1 MPLRN
6 DRGFSLVEVLVA
18 MTILAIGLLALAG
31 LQVTAIRG
39 NLHGGT
45 ISQATALA
53 EEQVELIR
61 DMDYADVLAIDPSPE
76 SPINNIYIRSTSVDD
91 LPTPISDLKRVTVT
105 VSWTLGNQTHQV
117 QLRTIVSNEG

>member
-1 MPLRN
+1 MPLKN
-6 DRGFSLVEVLVA
+6 DRGFSLIEVLVA

-31 LQVTAIRG
+31 LQVTSMKG

-53 EEQVELIR
+53 EEQIEIYRNESYANVVNIAPTVIDTIFTRTTLIE
-61 DMDYADVLAIDPSPE
+61 D
-76 SPINNIYIRSTSVDD
+76 NIP
-91 LPTPISDLKRVTVT
+91 LSDLKRVTVT
-105 VSWTLGNQTHQV
+105 VSWTLSNKTHQV

>member
-1 MPLRN
+1 MPLKN

-31 LQVTAIRG
+31 LQVTAMRG

-61 DMDYADVLAIDPSPE
+61 TMDYAEVLAIDPSPE
-76 SPINNIYIRSTSVDD
+76 SPINNIYIRATSVDD
-91 LPTPISDLKRVTVT
+91 LPTPIPDLKRVTVT